1 VIDRITNIFLL
12 FLLILGFVAV
22 ADAEVQQRILWAI
35 VAGGVFGA
43 LSFFLNWLTLDG
55 STSAWLL
62 GVITFGIAG
71 IEGAAI
77 LLFFF
82 ISSSL
87 LSKNSRSLDDVREL
101 KFRRTGAQ
109 VWANG
114 FWFGFFTLLGLLVD
128 LELFKV
134 AAYSSLAFA
143 TSDTWASEIG
153 GNRIKGTTWSINGF
167 QKVPPGTDGAIS
179 IAGTFAAVG
188 GALSIGVLVGVLLP
202 TNSLVMGILMAST
215 GLVATFMDSWLGAHF
230 QDQYLVNSTNRFFSS
245 QFLYVGNNTVN
256 WLSAGLASLLTIVI
270 YLIIQQ

>member
-1 VIDRITNIFLL
+1 MIDRITNIFLL

-202 TNSLVMGILMAST
+202 TNSLVMGILVAST
-215 GLVATFMDSWLGAHF
+215 GLVATFMDSWLGAQF

>member
-1 VIDRITNIFLL
+1 MIDRITNIFLL

-202 TNSLVMGILMAST
+202 TNSLVIGILVAST

>member
-1 VIDRITNIFLL
+1 MIDRITNIFLL

-188 GALSIGVLVGVLLP
+188 GSLSIGVLVGVLLP
-202 TNSLVMGILMAST
+202 TNSLVMGILVAST

>member
-1 VIDRITNIFLL
+1 MIDRITNVFLL
-12 FLLILGFVAV
+12 FLLILGFIGV
-22 ADAEVQQRILWAI
+22 ADTEVQQRILWG
-35 VAGGVFGA
+35 VLAGGVFAA
-43 LSFFLNWLTLDG
+43 LSFFLNWLSLDG
-55 STSAWLL
+55 ATSAWLL
-62 GVITFGIAG
+62 GVITFGVAG
-71 IEGAAI
+71 IQGAAI

-87 LSKNSRSLDDVREL
+87 LSKNNRSLNDIREV

-128 LELFKV
+128 LELLEI
-134 AAYSSLAFA
+134 AAYSSIAFA

-153 GNRIKGTTWSINGF
+153 GNRIKGKTWSFDGF
-167 QKVPPGTDGAIS
+167 KQVPPGTDGAIS
-179 IAGTFAAVG
+179 VAGTLAAVA
-188 GALSIGVLVGVLLP
+188 GALSIGLLVGVLHP
-202 TNSLVMGILMAST
+202 ANSIVLGVLVAST

>member
-1 VIDRITNIFLL
+1 MIDRITNIFLL

-179 IAGTFAAVG
+179 IAGTFAAIG
-188 GALSIGVLVGVLLP
+188 GALSIGLLVGVLLP
-202 TNSLVMGILMAST
+202 TKSLVMGILVAST

>member
-1 VIDRITNIFLL
+1 MIDRITNIFLL

-35 VAGGVFGA
+35 VAGGIFGA

-202 TNSLVMGILMAST
+202 TNSLVMGILVAST

>member
-22 ADAEVQQRILWAI
+22 ADAEVQQRILWAV

-87 LSKNSRSLDDVREL
+87 LSKNSRSLDNVREL

-202 TNSLVMGILMAST
+202 TNSLVMGILVAST

>member
-1 VIDRITNIFLL
+1 MIDRITNIFLL

-188 GALSIGVLVGVLLP
+188 GALSISVLVGVLLP
-202 TNSLVMGILMAST
+202 TNSLVMGILVAST

>member
-1 VIDRITNIFLL
+1 MIDRITNIFLL

-22 ADAEVQQRILWAI
+22 ADAEVQQRILWAV

-202 TNSLVMGILMAST
+202 TNSLVMGILVAST

>member
-1 VIDRITNIFLL
+1 MIDRITNIFLL

-202 TNSLVMGILMAST
+202 TNSLVMGILVAST
-215 GLVATFMDSWLGAHF
+215 GLVATFMDSWLGAQF
-230 QDQYLVNSTNRFFSS
+230 QDQNLVNSTNRFFSS

>member
-1 VIDRITNIFLL
+1 MIDRITNIFLL

-179 IAGTFAAVG
+179 IAGTFAAIG

-202 TNSLVMGILMAST
+202 TNSLVMGILVAST

>member
-1 VIDRITNIFLL
+1 MIDRITNIFLL

-22 ADAEVQQRILWAI
+22 ADAEVQQRILWAV

-62 GVITFGIAG
+62 GVITFGIAR

-134 AAYSSLAFA
+134 AAYSSIAFA

-167 QKVPPGTDGAIS
+167 QKVTPGTDGAIS
-179 IAGTFAAVG
+179 ISGTFAAIG
-188 GALSIGVLVGVLLP
+188 GALSIGLLVGVLLP
-202 TNSLVMGILMAST
+202 TNSLVMGILVAST

-230 QDQYLVNSTNRFFSS
+230 QGQYLVNSTNRFFSS

>member
-1 VIDRITNIFLL
+1 MIDRITNIFLL

-22 ADAEVQQRILWAI
+22 ADAEVQQRILWAV

-43 LSFFLNWLTLDG
+43 LSFLLNWLTLDG
-55 STSAWLL
+55 SISAWLL

-71 IEGAAI
+71 FEGAAI

-202 TNSLVMGILMAST
+202 TNSLVMGILVAST

-230 QDQYLVNSTNRFFSS
+230 QDQYLDNSTNRFFSS

>member
-1 VIDRITNIFLL
+1 MIDRITNIFLL

-35 VAGGVFGA
+35 VAGGIFGA

-202 TNSLVMGILMAST
+202 TNSLVMGILVAST
-215 GLVATFMDSWLGAHF
+215 GLVATFMDSWLGAHL

-270 YLIIQQ
+270 YLIIQH

>member
-1 VIDRITNIFLL
+1 
-12 FLLILGFVAV
+12 
-22 ADAEVQQRILWAI
+22 
-35 VAGGVFGA
+35 
-43 LSFFLNWLTLDG
+43 
-55 STSAWLL
+55 
-62 GVITFGIAG
+62 
-71 IEGAAI
+71 
-77 LLFFF
+77 
-82 ISSSL
+82 
-87 LSKNSRSLDDVREL
+87 LDDVREL

-202 TNSLVMGILMAST
+202 TNSLVMGILVAST

>member
-1 VIDRITNIFLL
+1 MIDRITNIFLL

-202 TNSLVMGILMAST
+202 TNSLVIGRLVAST

>member
-1 VIDRITNIFLL
+1 MIDRITNIFLL

-35 VAGGVFGA
+35 VAGGIFGA

-202 TNSLVMGILMAST
+202 TNSLVMGILVAST

-270 YLIIQQ
+270 YLIIQH

>member
-1 VIDRITNIFLL
+1 MIDRITNIFLL

-22 ADAEVQQRILWAI
+22 ADAEVQQRILWAV

-167 QKVPPGTDGAIS
+167 QKVTPGTDGAIS

-188 GALSIGVLVGVLLP
+188 GSLSIGVLVGVLLP
-202 TNSLVMGILMAST
+202 TNSLVMGILVAST

>member
-1 VIDRITNIFLL
+1 MNDRITNIFLL

-202 TNSLVMGILMAST
+202 TNSLVMGILVAST
-215 GLVATFMDSWLGAHF
+215 GLVATFMDSWLGAQF
-230 QDQYLVNSTNRFFSS
+230 QDQNLVNSTNRFFSS

>member
-1 VIDRITNIFLL
+1 MIDRITNIFLL

-179 IAGTFAAVG
+179 IAGTFAAIG
-188 GALSIGVLVGVLLP
+188 GALIIGLLVGVLLP
-202 TNSLVMGILMAST
+202 TKSLVMGILVAST

>member
-1 VIDRITNIFLL
+1 MIDRITNIFLL

-179 IAGTFAAVG
+179 IAGTFAAIG
-188 GALSIGVLVGVLLP
+188 GALSIGLLVGVLLP
-202 TNSLVMGILMAST
+202 TNSLVMGILVSST

>member
-1 VIDRITNIFLL
+1 MIDRITNIFLL

-22 ADAEVQQRILWAI
+22 ADAEVQQRILWAV

-87 LSKNSRSLDDVREL
+87 LSKNSRSLDDIREL

-202 TNSLVMGILMAST
+202 TNSLVIGILVAST

>member
-1 VIDRITNIFLL
+1 MIDRITNIFLL

-22 ADAEVQQRILWAI
+22 ADAEVQQRILWAV

-87 LSKNSRSLDDVREL
+87 LSKNNRSFDDVREL

-202 TNSLVMGILMAST
+202 TNSLVMGILVAST

>member
-202 TNSLVMGILMAST
+202 TNSLVMGILVAST

-256 WLSAGLASLLTIVI
+256 WLYAGLASLLTIVI

>member
-1 VIDRITNIFLL
+1 MIDRITNIFLL

-202 TNSLVMGILMAST
+202 TNSLVMGILVAST

-230 QDQYLVNSTNRFFSS
+230 QDQYLVNSTNRFFFFH
-245 QFLYVGNNTVN
+245 FLNVGNNKVN
-256 WLSAGLASLLTIVI
+256 
-270 YLIIQQ
+270 

>member
-1 VIDRITNIFLL
+1 MIDRITNIFLL

-22 ADAEVQQRILWAI
+22 ADAEVQQRILWAV

-87 LSKNSRSLDDVREL
+87 LSKNSRSLDDIREL

-134 AAYSSLAFA
+134 AAYSSIAFA
-143 TSDTWASEIG
+143 TSDTWASEVG

-202 TNSLVMGILMAST
+202 TNSLVMGILVAST

>member
-1 VIDRITNIFLL
+1 MIDRITNIFLL

-71 IEGAAI
+71 IEGAARV
-77 LLFFF
+77 LFFF

-202 TNSLVMGILMAST
+202 TNSLVMGILVAST

>member
-1 VIDRITNIFLL
+1 MIDRITNIFLL

-22 ADAEVQQRILWAI
+22 ADAEVQQRILWAV

-87 LSKNSRSLDDVREL
+87 LSKNNRSLDDVREL

-202 TNSLVMGILMAST
+202 TNSLVMGILVAST

-230 QDQYLVNSTNRFFSS
+230 QDQYLDNSTNRFFSS

>member
-1 VIDRITNIFLL
+1 MIDRITNIFLL

-134 AAYSSLAFA
+134 AAYSSIAFA

-202 TNSLVMGILMAST
+202 TNSLVMGILVAST

>member
-1 VIDRITNIFLL
+1 MIDRITNIFLL

-202 TNSLVMGILMAST
+202 TNSLVMGTLVAST

>member
-1 VIDRITNIFLL
+1 MIDRITNIFLL

-179 IAGTFAAVG
+179 IAGTFAAIG
-188 GALSIGVLVGVLLP
+188 GALSIGLLVGVLLP
-202 TNSLVMGILMAST
+202 TNSLVMGILVAST

>member
-22 ADAEVQQRILWAI
+22 ADAEVQQRILWAV

-179 IAGTFAAVG
+179 IAGNFAAVG

-202 TNSLVMGILMAST
+202 TNSLVMGILVAST

-230 QDQYLVNSTNRFFSS
+230 QGQYLVNSTNRFFSS

>member
-22 ADAEVQQRILWAI
+22 ADAEVQQRIMWAV

-202 TNSLVMGILMAST
+202 TNSLVMGILVAST

>member
-1 VIDRITNIFLL
+1 MIDRITNIFLL

-43 LSFFLNWLTLDG
+43 LSFYLNWLTLDG

-202 TNSLVMGILMAST
+202 TNSLVMGILVAST

>member
-1 VIDRITNIFLL
+1 MIDRITNIFLL

-202 TNSLVMGILMAST
+202 TKSLVMGILVAST

>member
-87 LSKNSRSLDDVREL
+87 LSKNSQSLDDVREL

-202 TNSLVMGILMAST
+202 TNSLVMGILVAST